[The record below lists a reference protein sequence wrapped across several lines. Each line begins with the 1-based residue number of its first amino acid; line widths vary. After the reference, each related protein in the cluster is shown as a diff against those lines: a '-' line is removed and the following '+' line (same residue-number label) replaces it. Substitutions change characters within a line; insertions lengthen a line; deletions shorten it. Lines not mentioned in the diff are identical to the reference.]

1 MEITQWNNVLA
12 MSQHQ
17 RGTSSTQP
25 HFSRGH
31 RSLARLR
38 GNLRTPNAC
47 TMTLLQ
53 QPALLKSPIILLLS
67 VLRGGYHG
75 AHSLPLRASKMG
87 NTKLPNSCTSLF
99 AVQERHRVLN
109 AARCLGC
116 ERACI
121 QTRRCQHYSILS
133 CRSEPEKLGWSDWQV
148 FLKAVSTRSITPSLP
163 GKKIKNAPRQTPL
176 MHTPA

>member
-1 MEITQWNNVLA
+1 

-38 GNLRTPNAC
+38 GNLHTPNAC
-47 TMTLLQ
+47 TMMLLQ

-67 VLRGGYHG
+67 LLRGGYRG

-99 AVQERHRVLN
+99 TVQEWHRVLN
-109 AARCLGC
+109 AAQCSGC
-116 ERACI
+116 KRACI

-133 CRSEPEKLGWSDWQV
+133 CRSEPESPEKLG
-148 FLKAVSTRSITPSLP
+148 
-163 GKKIKNAPRQTPL
+163 
-176 MHTPA
+176 